1 MKKAFLKFMEHVL
14 DDGCPFYTFNVST
27 YKTDIEVVFV
37 IATTVKPADLGWINT
52 HLVGG
57 RWFLAAEENSIR
69 LIIRFDDTDN
79 D

>member
-14 DDGCPFYTFNVST
+14 IDGCPFYTFSIST
-27 YKTDIEVVFV
+27 YKSYIEVVFIV
-37 IATTVKPADLGWINT
+37 ATIIKPSDLGWINT

-57 RWFLAAEENSIR
+57 RWFLVAEENSIR
-69 LIIRFDDTDN
+69 LIIRFDEPEN